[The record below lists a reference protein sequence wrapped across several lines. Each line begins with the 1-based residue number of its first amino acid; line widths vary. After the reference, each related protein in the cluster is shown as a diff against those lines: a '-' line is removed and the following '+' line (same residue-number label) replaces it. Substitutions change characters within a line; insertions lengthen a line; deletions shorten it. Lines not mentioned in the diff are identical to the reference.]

1 MIQSD
6 ENGHNNKNFDCKIKR
21 QKTINEEIG
30 CKIIRIVPDKED
42 FSFLELFSHMIQSTK
57 KALINKISTRLSG
70 YEFKSD
76 NIIKSKAI
84 KIFIKKMLPD

>member
-1 MIQSD
+1 
-6 ENGHNNKNFDCKIKR
+6 
-21 QKTINEEIG
+21 
-30 CKIIRIVPDKED
+30 
-42 FSFLELFSHMIQSTK
+42 MIQSTK

-84 KIFIKKMLPD
+84 KYFVKKMLPDYN